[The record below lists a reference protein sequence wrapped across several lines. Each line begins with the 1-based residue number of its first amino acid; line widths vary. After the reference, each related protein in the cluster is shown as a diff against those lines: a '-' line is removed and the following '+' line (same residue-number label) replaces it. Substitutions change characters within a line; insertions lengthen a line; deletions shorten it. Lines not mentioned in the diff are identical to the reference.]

1 MKSRGTENHPQSCPL
16 TYLQQVILLLDLCLE
31 TDFCSGDHKPS
42 MQNNM
47 RETGWTIVVVQSL
60 SRVRFFVTPQTPA
73 GQASLSLTISQ
84 TLPKFMSIAS
94 VVGILLSNKEEQ
106 AIDTR
111 YNSYGSPGFHAEFK
125 KSVSKGHMLYEPILY
140 RDGEQSN
147 GYQAQGVS
155 YNRRW
160 GKESVSHSVMF
171 DSLRPPGL
179 QPTRL
184 LYPWNFPG
192 KNTGVPFP
200 PPGDLPTPGTELESP
215 TSPALAGGFFTT
227 SATWEA
233 PRRWGR

>member
-1 MKSRGTENHPQSCPL
+1 M
-16 TYLQQVILLLDLCLE
+16 LLDLCLE

-42 MQNNM
+42 MQNDM
-47 RETGWTIVVVQSL
+47 RETGWTIAVVQYSVSPTL
-60 SRVRFFVTPQTPA
+60 CDPTDSSRPSPSPKVCPSSCP
-73 GQASLSLTISQ
+73 
-84 TLPKFMSIAS
+84 LPL
-94 VVGILLSNKEEQ
+94 VVGILLSTKEGR

-111 YNSYGSPGFHAEFK
+111 YNSYGSPGFHAELK

-184 LYPWNFPG
+184 LGPWDFPG
-192 KNTGVPFP
+192 KHTGVLCHF
-200 PPGDLPTPGTELESP
+200 LLQLTCIHCYI
-215 TSPALAGGFFTT
+215 
-227 SATWEA
+227 
-233 PRRWGR
+233 